1 MTILDDTRSLLAGQR
16 DKLQAE
22 RDRLA
27 GERDKITAQIGE
39 VDALLKQLGGLGTT
53 TTRAAPT
60 GRRSGIRDQ
69 VLQAIK
75 DGNGT
80 PADIR
85 KAVGIEDGDKS
96 GSGAVANALSALKKA
111 RSITTDST
119 GAYKAAS

>member
-1 MTILDDTRSLLAGQR
+1 MTVLDDTRALLAGQR

-39 VDALLKQLGGLGTT
+39 VDALMRQLGGSQPTRTT
-53 TTRAAPT
+53 APTT
-60 GRRSGIRDQ
+60 GRRSGIRDD
-69 VLQAIK
+69 VLNAIK

-85 KAVGIEDGDKS
+85 KALGIADGDKS
-96 GSGAVANALSALKKA
+96 GAGAVANALSTLKKGNKISL
-111 RSITTDST
+111 RD
-119 GAYKAAS
+119 GVYAAP